1 MTTIMK
7 SKAPQIRSSG
17 VTHTP
22 DGGQIDDTG
31 FYHSPESIS
40 EDMANWEGKT
50 WFDNTTGQ
58 EMRVQGG
65 VSNPVYGQHALQMN
79 QQFQMNQGN
88 VGTRPLLNALH
99 QDNNR
104 SAMERLMGGSLLSS
118 DGHPDGPGF
127 AYFNHLYRRMG
138 GNEKIKGQKKE
149 EMMKGSNI
157 YTEATEAL
165 KVAIKA
171 LGVAST
177 FNPAGLPVDIR
188 DAQKIWFG
196 DEDVGEDKINQW
208 RTSTELGDAAIDP
221 KKVRKFTN
229 YDGSMTWEILN
240 DDKTVSSRFTLGE
253 FANTKIFS
261 QGGYNKFTELLEK
274 VKQQVGYDSD
284 TGFDATR
291 KKYGF

>member
-1 MTTIMK
+1 MK
-7 SKAPQIRSSG
+7 TVPTQPLSKEAFDDAQSDMDSMMVDG
-17 VTHTP
+17 SADSNFKNYGDYVSTHN
-22 DGGQIDDTG
+22 Q
-31 FYHSPESIS
+31 
-40 EDMANWEGKT
+40 M
-50 WFDNTTGQ
+50 
-58 EMRVQGG
+58 
-65 VSNPVYGQHALQMN
+65 YGQHAIQANTDFIKTL
-79 QQFQMNQGN
+79 GT
-88 VGTRPLLNALH
+88 VGTKPLVDA
-99 QDNNR
+99 QRKDSER
-104 SAMERLMGGSLLSS
+104 SNMERLLGGSLLSS
-118 DGHPDGPGF
+118 DGNPDGPGF

-138 GNEKIKGQKKE
+138 GNDKIKGAKKE

-171 LGVAST
+171 LGVASS
-177 FNPAGLPVDIR
+177 FNPSGLPVDIR

-196 DEDVGEDKINQW
+196 EEEEQDETKISQW

-253 FANTKIFS
+253 YAGTKIFS
-261 QGGYNKFTELLEK
+261 QGGYNKFTEMLEK
-274 VKQQVGYDSD
+274 VKQQVGYDSN